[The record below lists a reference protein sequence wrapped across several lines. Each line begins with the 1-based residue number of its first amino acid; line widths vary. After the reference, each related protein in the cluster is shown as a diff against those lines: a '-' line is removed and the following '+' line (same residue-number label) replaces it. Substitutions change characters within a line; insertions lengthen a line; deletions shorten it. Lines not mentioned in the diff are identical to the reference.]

1 LIVANDVSQA
11 GVGFA
16 HSTNAVTLV
25 ARGTEPVEVAL
36 ADKRLIARS
45 IMNAVVA
52 IRSARTN

>member
-1 LIVANDVSQA
+1 
-11 GVGFA
+11 
-16 HSTNAVTLV
+16 VTLV